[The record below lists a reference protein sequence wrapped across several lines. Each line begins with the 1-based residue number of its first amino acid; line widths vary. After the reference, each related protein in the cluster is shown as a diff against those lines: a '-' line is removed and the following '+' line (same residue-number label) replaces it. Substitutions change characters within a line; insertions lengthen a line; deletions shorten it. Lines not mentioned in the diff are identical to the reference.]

1 MRVAFYTLG
10 CKVNQ
15 YESAAMAETFASS
28 GAELVSFTEEADIY
42 VVNTCTV
49 TAKASYQSRQI
60 LRRIKRVSQTARVIA
75 TGCYVQA
82 APQEVIDAVPGRVC
96 LVGNDQKGRLVDLAL
111 REQVCLGLEIYVGDM
126 ARVTSI
132 APFLL
137 KKPVERTRAFVRVQ
151 DGCNAFCSY
160 CVVPYTRG
168 RSRSLAPDL
177 VHEQVRTV
185 EEKGVKEVVLSGIH
199 VGRYG
204 QDLQTPLSLFELLQ
218 GLCRSFPLMR
228 FRLSSIEPNELTPEI
243 ISWARSTENFCPH
256 WHIPLQSG
264 ADAVLGRMNRRYTAS
279 SYRHLIRQIRAAM
292 PDAAIGADV
301 MTGFPG
307 ENEKEFTE
315 TLSLLEN
322 LPITYVHAFPFSP
335 RPGTAA
341 GAMPNFVPKQEKAR
355 RVKAVISV
363 GKRKR
368 QAFYERH
375 IGKTADCLVEQRD
388 RKRGMW
394 RGLTRN
400 YITVFI
406 EDGAR
411 LEGLQNRI
419 LPLTVFRVE
428 DGMVFGRIRR

>member
-15 YESAAMAETFASS
+15 YESAALAEAFASW
-28 GAELVSFTEEADIY
+28 GAELVPFTADADIY

-60 LRRIKRVSQTARVIA
+60 LRRIRRLSPTARVIA

-82 APQEVIDAVPGRVC
+82 APQEIIDAVPGQVC
-96 LVGNDQKGRLVDLAL
+96 LVGNDQKGRLVELAL
-111 REQVCLGLEIYVGDM
+111 RDQACLEVYVGDM
-126 ARVTSI
+126 ARGRTI

-137 KKPVERTRAFVRVQ
+137 KKPLERTRAFVRVQ
-151 DGCNAFCSY
+151 DGCDSFCSY

-168 RSRSLAPDL
+168 RSRSLAPEL
-177 VHEQVRTV
+177 VHEQIMTL
-185 EEKGVKEVVLSGIH
+185 EGEGVKEVVLSGIH

-204 QDLQTPLSLFELLQ
+204 QDLQTPLSLLELLK
-218 GLCRSFPLMR
+218 GLCTVFPGMR
-228 FRLSSIEPNELTPEI
+228 FRLSSIEPNELTPEM
-243 ISWARSTENFCPH
+243 ISWAHATGNFCPH

-264 ADAVLGRMNRRYTAS
+264 SDVVLARMNRRYTAS
-279 SYRHLIRQIRAAM
+279 QYRSLIREIRAVL
-292 PDAAIGADV
+292 PEAAIGADV

-307 ENEKEFTE
+307 EDEKEFMK
-315 TLSLLEN
+315 TLSLLES

-341 GAMPNFVPKQEKAR
+341 GAMPDSVPKKEKAR
-355 RVKAVISV
+355 RVRAVISL
-363 GKRKR
+363 GERKR

-375 IGKTADCLVEQRD
+375 IGRTTDCLVEQRD
-388 RKRGMW
+388 RKSGMW
-394 RGLTRN
+394 RGLTQN

-406 EDGAR
+406 EDAAG
-411 LEGLQNRI
+411 LEGLQNRV
-419 LPLTVFRVE
+419 LPVLVSRVE
-428 DGMVFGRIRR
+428 DGRAFGRIAG